1 MLNCDKYR
9 RMHWSCTILYRESCR
24 TIWEPKHPEHTGYTP
39 GALVPSL
46 VLAGRLYRVYHG
58 TYKVLRGWI
67 MYRNMN
73 ITKLYQS
80 HRAGFS
86 GIFNQCIIFYYSS
99 FLRHNIHIIIQCHKN
114 HIFCTLYIILERPKF
129 KIYVKPLFSL
139 KFRKLSVFLIN
150 FHLINVRSW
159 NHLHMFDN
167 TWVNLAL
174 FRPRLCNALD

>member
-1 MLNCDKYR
+1 LRVFDFYSNLIRMLNCDKYR

-86 GIFNQCIIFYYSS
+86 GIFNQCIIFTILAFLDIISTSLFNATKITFSVHCTS
-99 FLRHNIHIIIQCHKN
+99 FWKDQN
-114 HIFCTLYIILERPKF
+114 
-129 KIYVKPLFSL
+129 L
-139 KFRKLSVFLIN
+139 KY
-150 FHLINVRSW
+150 
-159 NHLHMFDN
+159 M
-167 TWVNLAL
+167 
-174 FRPRLCNALD
+174 